1 MKGETEMRITRNWSR
16 FAVLLTLMALIG
28 AACAS
33 KSKAPTASNKPTITV
48 GSGNFAESAV
58 LAEVYGQALQ
68 AKGYKVV
75 VKENVGTREIYEPA
89 LEHGTLSFVPD
100 YLNTMLE
107 FLKGTGSASVQAD
120 EAAIQPL
127 LAAKG
132 LQALDAAP
140 AQDKNE
146 FAVTKATADKY
157 HLTKISDLAAVADK
171 LVLGGPPECPTRPLC
186 EKGLKDKYGLH
197 FKSFKALDTGGPLT
211 VAALRSGKIDVG
223 LLFTTD
229 VSFLLYNFVRLDDDK
244 GLQGADNI
252 VPVVRKD
259 IVDAYGSAFTTLI
272 NSISAKLTTDE
283 VIGLDKSVLVDKK
296 DAKDVAH
303 AWLVK
308 EGLTS

>member
-1 MKGETEMRITRNWSR
+1 MRITRNWSR

-33 KSKAPTASNKPTITV
+33 KTKAPTSSNKPTITV
-48 GSGNFAESAV
+48 GSANFAESAV

-100 YLNTMLE
+100 YLNSMLE
-107 FLKGTGSASVQAD
+107 FLKGTGSANVQAD
-120 EAAIQPL
+120 ETAIQPL

-157 HLTKISDLAAVADK
+157 HLTKISDLAPVASK
-171 LVLGGPPECPTRPLC
+171 LILGGPPECPTRPLC
-186 EKGLKDKYGLH
+186 EKGLASTYGLH

-211 VAALRSGKIDVG
+211 VAALKSGKIDVG

-229 VSFLLYNFVRLDDDK
+229 VSFILDNFVRLDDDK

-252 VPVVRKD
+252 IPIVRKD
-259 IVDAYGSAFTTLI
+259 IADAYGSAFITLV

-283 VIGLDKSVLVDKK
+283 VIQLDKSVLVDKK
-296 DAKDVAH
+296 DAKDAAH

-308 EGLTS
+308 EGFTS